1 MKIDY
6 VFKSKVLRDNEDL
19 LKSYVSSKK
28 YDYVISEFNNYGV
41 VSPSL
46 DYHKRH
52 NTLTYH
58 QLIEDCRSKNL
69 LKELKEC
76 IKIDHSRNARVYRL
90 RKRVSDILHTGNA
103 LFLTLTFT
111 DKTLESTNDKQRRR
125 YVREFLARFNCLYVG
140 NVDYGKDNHRE
151 HYHALIALDKVNTHL
166 YKYGALNVRKV
177 RIRDGADSKISKYI
191 AKLTNH
197 AIKETTKRSA
207 LIYSRG

>member
-6 VFKSKVLRDNEDL
+6 EFKSKVLRENEDL
-19 LKSYVSSKK
+19 LKSYVQSKK
-28 YDYVISEFNNYGV
+28 YDYVISEFNDYGV

-52 NTLTYH
+52 NTLTYN
-58 QLIEDCRSKNL
+58 QLREYCIANNL
-69 LKELKEC
+69 KKELKEC

-90 RKRVSDILHTGNA
+90 RKRVGNILKTGSA

-111 DKTLESTNDKQRRR
+111 DKTLNDTNEKQRRR
-125 YVREFLARFNCLYVG
+125 YVREFLSRFNSLYVG
-140 NVDYGKDNHRE
+140 NVDYGKLNHRE
-151 HYHALIALDKVNTHL
+151 HYHALIALDRLDTHL
-166 YKYGALNVRKV
+166 YKYGDLDVRRV